1 MFIDRVRIHAKAGKG
16 GNGCASFRR
25 EKFIPKGGPD
35 GGDGG
40 DGGSV
45 ILQASVHETQL
56 ASLFYK
62 PILRA
67 DNGAP
72 GSSRQKHG
80 KSALDLILPVP
91 VGTLIYRIPPP
102 QASRSLEE
110 EVSESS
116 HKKEDTREAC
126 SSLVP
131 VESVKLS
138 VIKREKG
145 GSDCEHNSLQ
155 EILDGVGAGGMKIL
169 ETSAEAGS
177 KSMEPRSKLN
187 QPNPEDL
194 VADLAAPGEEYVLC
208 LKGHGGR
215 GNIHFKSSRNRAPR
229 RFTEGTEGE
238 EGWFLL
244 ELRTI
249 AFAGLVG
256 YPNAGKSTLLRALSA
271 AHPKVASY
279 AFTTRYPQVGVVDL
293 GDYTQT
299 TIADIPGLIEGA
311 SHNRGLG
318 HAFLRHIMRCPFL
331 LFVLDMAGSEGRE
344 PWNDLH
350 ILRREVELYDARLAA
365 RPWCVIANKMDAPLA
380 SENLLE
386 FQKKE
391 PSLKVIPI
399 CAELGEGVEE
409 IKKFLKEQLTL
420 MQNTHAITEVGLS

>member
-45 ILQASVHETQL
+45 ILKASVHETQL

-67 DNGAP
+67 ENGAP

-80 KSALDLILPVP
+80 KSAVDLILPVP
-91 VGTLIYRIPPP
+91 VGTLVYRVPAPPS
-102 QASRSLEE
+102 ALALEE
-110 EVSESS
+110 EPDETVEESS
-116 HKKEDTREAC
+116 A
-126 SSLVP
+126 P
-131 VESVKLS
+131 
-138 VIKREKG
+138 
-145 GSDCEHNSLQ
+145 
-155 EILDGVGAGGMKIL
+155 
-169 ETSAEAGS
+169 
-177 KSMEPRSKLN
+177 KSEPRSKLAPPDP
-187 QPNPEDL
+187 QDL
-194 VADLAAPGEEYVLC
+194 VADLAEPGEEFVLC

-238 EGWFLL
+238 ESWFLL

-271 AHPKVASY
+271 AHPKVGSY
-279 AFTTRYPQVGVVDL
+279 PFTTRYPQVGVVDL
-293 GDYTQT
+293 GNYTQT
-299 TIADIPGLIEGA
+299 TVADIPGLIEGA

-331 LFVLDMAGSEGRE
+331 LFVLDMSGAEGRK
-344 PWNDLH
+344 PWKDLQV
-350 ILRREVELYDARLAA
+350 LRNEVELYDPELAA
-365 RPWCVIANKMDAPLA
+365 RPWCVIANKMDCPTAPK
-380 SENLLE
+380 NLTE
-386 FQKKE
+386 FQKKI
-391 PSLKVIPI
+391 PKTTVIPI
-399 CAELGEGVEE
+399 CAELGEGVDT
-409 IKKFLKEQLTL
+409 IKKFLHEQLL
-420 MQNTHAITEVGLS
+420 LLK